1 MTRIGILFFLGMEE
15 LDALGP
21 WEVFGM
27 AQKVGADFE
36 LISIA
41 EKKGPLTCAL
51 GLRLDP
57 DYSIDDAPPIDV
69 LLVPGGMATRQEVGN
84 KRLLD
89 WIARVAEG
97 CTWVTSVCTGATL
110 LIAAGPARGKRVT
123 THWAAVEWL
132 AEVGP
137 STFVDG
143 VRFVRDGKIVT
154 SAGVSAGIDMS
165 LWIVGQLKDPAFA
178 RQVQR
183 YMQYDPAPPYQAEA
197 S

>member
-1 MTRIGILFFLGMEE
+1 MTRIGILFLPGMEE

-27 AQKVGADFE
+27 AQKAGADFE
-36 LISIA
+36 LVSIA
-41 EKKGPLTCAL
+41 ERKGPLTCAL

-57 DYSIDDAPPIDV
+57 DFSIDDAPPIDV
-69 LLVPGGMATRQEVGN
+69 LLVPGGLATRQELGN

-89 WIARVAEG
+89 WIARVSED
-97 CTWVTSVCTGATL
+97 CTWVTSVCTGAMI

-123 THWAAVEWL
+123 THWAATEML
-132 AEVGP
+132 AEAGP
-137 STFVDG
+137 ATFVDG
-143 VRFVRDGKIVT
+143 VRFVRDGKVVT

-183 YMQYDPAPPYQAEA
+183 YMQYDPAPPYTAEA